1 MATMQ
6 EQNGTVCDKT
16 VTHAQNGIKA
26 TISNMTHFAM
36 TLDRSHSWSGIPANP
51 FPETIPPN
59 SKVILTHLNEN
70 YFGSKG
76 VVVYTGRNAVG
87 MDCSWVLAWHAL
99 ADNKSPPNRVHV
111 LCGPKKFIDRLSF
124 DEIQEAIDD
133 LDNALPSNTFTDQAT
148 KTYADGNIDDLVP
161 TFATLIADF
170 KLVR

>member
-99 ADNKSPPNRVHV
+99 ADNKSPPNRVYV
-111 LCGPKKFIDRLSF
+111 LCGPKQAIDNLSF
-124 DEIQEAIDD
+124 DQIQQA
-133 LDNALPSNTFTDQAT
+133 LDNASTSDTFTDQAT
-148 KTYADGNIDDLVP
+148 KTSIDGNINDLVP
-161 TFATLIADF
+161 DVATLLAEF
-170 KLVR
+170 KLVP